1 MTCPHSS
8 PCPRATA
15 PRWSREAIRAAR
27 RAPLPPLLLA
37 RGFHLRDTGAGNY
50 HIREHPDILV
60 KDCFWRD
67 PLSQRAGNT
76 IDFFVTV
83 LGMSFAQAMDAIS
96 AQP

>member
-1 MTCPHSS
+1 MRLARPVLRDGGEENSDGKG
-8 PCPRATA
+8 PRRATHSGETGRPA
-15 PRWSREAIRAAR
+15 HGDP
-27 RAPLPPLLLA
+27 
-37 RGFHLRDTGAGNY
+37 GAGNY
-50 HIREHPDILV
+50 HIREHPDIVV

-67 PLSQRAGNT
+67 PHSQRAGNT